1 MFLPQTPQPFIVE
14 IIRPPAEEQTIAGLL
29 VNALGLAGAFAVAA
43 IPLGLI
49 VGYFLIRWNARRP
62 PEADH
67 MPHVSPSFSLGH
79 VELNEPDAFAK
90 ATAPKADPPSS
101 PIQ

>member
-14 IIRPPAEEQTIAGLL
+14 IIRPPAEELTIADLL
-29 VNALGLAGAFAVAA
+29 VNSLGLAGAFAVAA

-49 VGYFLIRWNARRP
+49 VGYLMIKWNGRRP

-67 MPHVSPSFSLGH
+67 MPHVSPSL
-79 VELNEPDAFAK
+79 ELNDQVK
-90 ATAPKADPPSS
+90 DPPSG
-101 PIQ
+101 PVQ

>member
-14 IIRPPAEEQTIAGLL
+14 IIRPPAEELTIADLL
-29 VNALGLAGAFAVAA
+29 VNSLGLAGAFAVAA

-49 VGYFLIRWNARRP
+49 VGYLMIKWNARRP

-67 MPHVSPSFSLGH
+67 MPHVSPSM
-79 VELNEPDAFAK
+79 ELNERQVK
-90 ATAPKADPPSS
+90 GPPSG
-101 PIQ
+101 QVQ

>member
-1 MFLPQTPQPFIVE
+1 MLLPQTPTPFIVE

-29 VNALGLAGAFAVAA
+29 VNALGLAGAFAFAA

-49 VGYFLIRWNARRP
+49 AGYFLIRWNGRRP

-67 MPHVSPSFSLGH
+67 MPHVSPSF
-79 VELNEPDAFAK
+79 ELNNEPDALAK
-90 ATAPKADPPSS
+90 ATASKRDPPSA
-101 PIQ
+101 PVR